1 MTESDANSKGKLD
14 YEEFVIKSL
23 VDIVFGDSTNN
34 FVFKVPEWASLRLLN
49 LRSFRPI
56 KRKNYERDT

>member
-34 FVFKVPEWASLRLLN
+34 FVFKVPE
-49 LRSFRPI
+49 
-56 KRKNYERDT
+56 